1 MNYRHLCAGLALFS
15 GLTLVTLGCD
25 SEESSSDYSGGDDTA
40 GSAQVSESDG
50 ASAADAGDEDTSPV
64 APQMFESTKQLMAE
78 QVDLMVT
85 QVQTMTSVAAEYK
98 DEQLDGLLKQAKEK
112 IAACQAKVAEVTQAN
127 SGTTLKKELPALM
140 EQAAMAVEKAMLRMQ
155 EAGKAKMGGG

>member
-15 GLTLVTLGCD
+15 SLTLVTLGCD
-25 SEESSSDYSGGDDTA
+25 SEESSSDYSDGDDTA
-40 GSAQVSESDG
+40 GAQVSESDG
-50 ASAADAGDEDTSPV
+50 AAAADAGDEDTSPV

-78 QVDLMVT
+78 QVELMAT
-85 QVQTMTSVAAEYK
+85 QVQTMASVAAEYK

-127 SGTTLKKELPALM
+127 SGTTLKKELPSLM

-155 EAGKAKMGGG
+155 EAGKAKMGGGG